1 MYLNVLIQLRQ
12 DGPSTASSATVGQL
26 TEINPAQVRRDLTH
40 FGSFGRRGI
49 GYDVT
54 TLIDKIQQILGS
66 DHTHRLVLVGAG
78 HLGTAIASYDG
89 LRRHGFIVSAIFDAD
104 RRKVGKRIGDVI
116 VQSIDELDRTLKDQA
131 IRIGIIAVP
140 PDAAQEVA
148 DELAAGGV
156 RVMLNYTP
164 QVVNVPEGVQLHNT
178 DPVRELLHT
187 LYYLSRLEGVARV

>member
-12 DGPSTASSATVGQL
+12 DGHSTASSATVGQL

-40 FGSFGRRGI
+40 FGSFGKRGI

-54 TLIDKIQQILGS
+54 TLIDKIQHILGS
-66 DHTHRLVLVGAG
+66 DHTHRIALVGAG
-78 HLGTAIASYDG
+78 HLGTAIAAYDG
-89 LRRHGFIVSAIFDAD
+89 LRKHGFIVSAIFDAD
-104 RRKVGKRIGDVI
+104 RRKVGKRIGDVV
-116 VQSIDELDRTLKDQA
+116 VQSIDELERTLKDQS

-140 PDAAQEVA
+140 PAAAQDVA
-148 DELAAGGV
+148 DRLATGGV

-164 QVVNVPEGVQLHNT
+164 QVVKVPDDVQLHNT

>member
-12 DGPSTASSATVGQL
+12 DGHSTASSATVGQL
-26 TEINPAQVRRDLTH
+26 THINPAQVRRDLTH
-40 FGSFGRRGI
+40 FGSFGKRGI

-54 TLIDKIQQILGS
+54 TLIDKIQHILGS
-66 DHTHRLVLVGAG
+66 DHTHRIALVGAG
-78 HLGTAIASYDG
+78 HLGTAIAAYDG
-89 LRRHGFIVSAIFDAD
+89 LRKHGFIVSAIFDAD
-104 RRKVGKRIGDVI
+104 RRKVGKRIGDVV
-116 VQSIDELDRTLKDQA
+116 VQPIDELERTLKDQS

-140 PDAAQEVA
+140 PDAAQDVA
-148 DELAAGGV
+148 DGLAVGGV

-164 QVVNVPEGVQLHNT
+164 QVVNVPEDVQLHNT